1 MEIVPSRVYIVE
13 SSEAKLFDG
22 FVLVVGSLS
31 VAVIWSLVHAE
42 RMVKN
47 AIIVKP
53 NLEKFSMLTP
63 LSTQF

>member
-1 MEIVPSRVYIVE
+1 VEIVPSRVYIVE